1 MSLELITSRIKN
13 IKAEIS
19 SIRESS
25 GQLFLEKQNLELR
38 VSDIQAD
45 ISRKDE
51 NIAALQN
58 ELNELII
65 AKNTIEKYSKQGG
78 L

>member
-1 MSLELITSRIKN
+1 MSLELITNRIKN
-13 IKAEIS
+13 IEAEIS

-51 NIAALQN
+51 SIAALQN
-58 ELNELII
+58 ELNELTIT
-65 AKNTIEKYSKQGG
+65 KNTIEKYSKQGG
-78 L
+78 

>member
-1 MSLELITSRIKN
+1 MSLELITNRIKN

-51 NIAALQN
+51 SIAALQN

-65 AKNTIEKYSKQGG
+65 ANNTIEKYDKQGG
-78 L
+78 

>member
-1 MSLELITSRIKN
+1 MSLELITNRIKN

-58 ELNELII
+58 ELNELTI
-65 AKNTIEKYSKQGG
+65 AKNTIEKYDKQGG
-78 L
+78 

>member
-1 MSLELITSRIKN
+1 MSLDLIKKRIQD
-13 IKAEIS
+13 IKTEIS

-25 GQLFLEKQNLELR
+25 GQLFLEKQHLELR

-51 NIAALQN
+51 SIAALQN
-58 ELNELII
+58 ELNELTI

-78 L
+78 

>member
-1 MSLELITSRIKN
+1 MSLDLIKKRIQD
-13 IKAEIS
+13 IKTEIS

-51 NIAALQN
+51 SIAALQN
-58 ELNELII
+58 ELNELTI

-78 L
+78 

>member
-1 MSLELITSRIKN
+1 MSLESITNRIKN

-51 NIAALQN
+51 SIAALQN
-58 ELNELII
+58 ELNELTI

-78 L
+78 

>member
-1 MSLELITSRIKN
+1 MSLELITNRIKN

-25 GQLFLEKQNLELR
+25 GQLFLEKQKLELR

-51 NIAALQN
+51 SIAALQN

-65 AKNTIEKYSKQGG
+65 AKNTIEKYDKQGG
-78 L
+78 

>member
-1 MSLELITSRIKN
+1 MSLELITKRIKD
-13 IKAEIS
+13 IKTDIS

-51 NIAALQN
+51 SIAALQN

-65 AKNTIEKYSKQGG
+65 AKNTIEKYDKQGG
-78 L
+78 

>member
-1 MSLELITSRIKN
+1 MFIVKS
-13 IKAEIS
+13 EIS

-51 NIAALQN
+51 SIAALQN
-58 ELNELII
+58 ELNELTI

-78 L
+78 

>member
-1 MSLELITSRIKN
+1 MSLELITNRIKN
-13 IKAEIS
+13 IKTEIS
-19 SIRESS
+19 AIRESS

-51 NIAALQN
+51 SIAALQN
-58 ELNELII
+58 ELNELTI

-78 L
+78 

>member
-1 MSLELITSRIKN
+1 MSLELITNRIKN

-51 NIAALQN
+51 SIAALQN

-65 AKNTIEKYSKQGG
+65 TKNTIEKYDKQGG
-78 L
+78 

>member
-1 MSLELITSRIKN
+1 MSLELITNRIEN
-13 IKAEIS
+13 IKTEIS
-19 SIRESS
+19 AIRESS

-51 NIAALQN
+51 SIAALQN

-65 AKNTIEKYSKQGG
+65 AKNTIEKYDKQGG
-78 L
+78 

>member
-1 MSLELITSRIKN
+1 MSLELITNRIKN
-13 IKAEIS
+13 IKTEIS
-19 SIRESS
+19 AIRESS
-25 GQLFLEKQNLELR
+25 GQLFSEKQNLELR

-51 NIAALQN
+51 SIAALQN

-65 AKNTIEKYSKQGG
+65 AKNTIEKYDKQGG
-78 L
+78 

>member
-1 MSLELITSRIKN
+1 MSLELITNRIKN

-25 GQLFLEKQNLELR
+25 GQLFLEKPNLELR

-51 NIAALQN
+51 SIAALQN
-58 ELNELII
+58 ELNELTI

-78 L
+78 

>member
-1 MSLELITSRIKN
+1 MSLELITKRIKD
-13 IKAEIS
+13 IKTEIS

-51 NIAALQN
+51 SIAALQN
-58 ELNELII
+58 ELNELTIS
-65 AKNTIEKYSKQGG
+65 KNTIEKYSKQGG
-78 L
+78 

>member
-1 MSLELITSRIKN
+1 MSLELITKRIKD
-13 IKAEIS
+13 IKTEIS

-51 NIAALQN
+51 SIAALQL
-58 ELNELII
+58 ELNELTI

-78 L
+78 

>member
-1 MSLELITSRIKN
+1 MSLELIKKRIQD
-13 IKAEIS
+13 IKTEIS

-51 NIAALQN
+51 SIAALQN

-78 L
+78 

>member
-1 MSLELITSRIKN
+1 MSLELITNRIKN

-51 NIAALQN
+51 SIATLQN

-65 AKNTIEKYSKQGG
+65 AKNTIEKYDKQGG
-78 L
+78 

>member
-1 MSLELITSRIKN
+1 MSLELITNRIKN
-13 IKAEIS
+13 VKAEIS

-51 NIAALQN
+51 SIAALQN
-58 ELNELII
+58 ELNELTI
-65 AKNTIEKYSKQGG
+65 AKNTIEKYDKQGG
-78 L
+78 

>member
-1 MSLELITSRIKN
+1 MSLELITNRIKN

-38 VSDIQAD
+38 VSDIQSD

-51 NIAALQN
+51 SIASLQN
-58 ELNELII
+58 ELNELTI

-78 L
+78 

>member
-1 MSLELITSRIKN
+1 MSLELITNRIEN

-51 NIAALQN
+51 SIAALQN
-58 ELNELII
+58 ELNELTI

-78 L
+78 

>member
-1 MSLELITSRIKN
+1 MSLELITNRIKK
-13 IKAEIS
+13 IKEEIS
-19 SIRESS
+19 TIRESS

-51 NIAALQN
+51 SIAALQA
-58 ELNELII
+58 ELNELNI
-65 AKNTIEKYSKQGG
+65 AKNTIDKYSKQGG
-78 L
+78 

>member
-1 MSLELITSRIKN
+1 MSLELITNRIKN

-51 NIAALQN
+51 SIAALQN

-65 AKNTIEKYSKQGG
+65 AKNTIERYDKQGG
-78 L
+78 

>member
-1 MSLELITSRIKN
+1 MSLDLISNRIKN

-51 NIAALQN
+51 SIAALQN
-58 ELNELII
+58 ELNELTI
-65 AKNTIEKYSKQGG
+65 AKNTIEKYNKQGG
-78 L
+78 

>member
-1 MSLELITSRIKN
+1 MSLELITNRIKN

-38 VSDIQAD
+38 VNDIQAD

-51 NIAALQN
+51 SIAALQN

-65 AKNTIEKYSKQGG
+65 AKNTIEKYDKQGG
-78 L
+78 

>member
-1 MSLELITSRIKN
+1 MSLELITNRIKN

-19 SIRESS
+19 TIRESS

-51 NIAALQN
+51 SIAALQN
-58 ELNELII
+58 ELNELTI

-78 L
+78 

>member
-1 MSLELITSRIKN
+1 MSLELITNRIKN

-51 NIAALQN
+51 SIAALQN
-58 ELNELII
+58 ELNELTIS
-65 AKNTIEKYSKQGG
+65 KNTIEKYSKQGG
-78 L
+78 

>member
-1 MSLELITSRIKN
+1 MSLELITNRIKN

-45 ISRKDE
+45 ISHKDE
-51 NIAALQN
+51 SIAALQN
-58 ELNELII
+58 ELNELTI

-78 L
+78 

>member
-1 MSLELITSRIKN
+1 MSLELITNRIKD
-13 IKAEIS
+13 IKTEIS

-51 NIAALQN
+51 SIAALQN
-58 ELNELII
+58 ELNELTI

-78 L
+78 

>member
-1 MSLELITSRIKN
+1 MSLELITNRIKN

-51 NIAALQN
+51 GIAALQN
-58 ELNELII
+58 ELNELTI

-78 L
+78 

>member
-1 MSLELITSRIKN
+1 MSLELITNRIKK
-13 IKAEIS
+13 IKEEIA

-51 NIAALQN
+51 SIAALQN
-58 ELNELII
+58 ELNELTI

-78 L
+78 

>member
-1 MSLELITSRIKN
+1 MSLELITNRIKN
-13 IKAEIS
+13 ITAEIS

-51 NIAALQN
+51 SIAALQN
-58 ELNELII
+58 ELNELTI

-78 L
+78 

>member
-1 MSLELITSRIKN
+1 MSLESITNRIKN

-51 NIAALQN
+51 SIAALQN

-65 AKNTIEKYSKQGG
+65 AKNTIEKYDKLGG
-78 L
+78 

>member
-1 MSLELITSRIKN
+1 MSLELITNRIQD

-51 NIAALQN
+51 SIAALQN
-58 ELNELII
+58 ELNELTI

-78 L
+78 

>member
-1 MSLELITSRIKN
+1 MSLELITKRIKD
-13 IKAEIS
+13 IKTEIS

-51 NIAALQN
+51 SIAALQN

-65 AKNTIEKYSKQGG
+65 AKNTIEKYDKQGG
-78 L
+78 

>member
-1 MSLELITSRIKN
+1 MSLELIIKRIKD
-13 IKAEIS
+13 IKTEIS
-19 SIRESS
+19 AIRESS

-38 VSDIQAD
+38 VSDIQAG

-51 NIAALQN
+51 SIAALQN

-65 AKNTIEKYSKQGG
+65 AKNTIEKYDKQGG
-78 L
+78 